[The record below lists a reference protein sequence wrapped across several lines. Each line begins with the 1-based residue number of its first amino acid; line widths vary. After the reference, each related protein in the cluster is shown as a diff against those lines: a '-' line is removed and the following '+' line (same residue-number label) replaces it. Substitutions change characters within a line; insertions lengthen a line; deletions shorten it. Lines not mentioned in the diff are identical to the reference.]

1 MGEYKITTVDQA
13 NKEGK
18 RCIEVEGVNGQ
29 KQTEFFEMYICGV
42 QNGPK
47 VKDLVRPDENGN
59 CPSGMKP
66 CDENASIDNQV
77 CHAEDVDTQLSL
89 CPIT

>member
-1 MGEYKITTVDQA
+1 
-13 NKEGK
+13 
-18 RCIEVEGVNGQ
+18 
-29 KQTEFFEMYICGV
+29 MYICGV

-66 CDENASIDNQV
+66 CDERASIDNQV
-77 CHAEDVDTQLSL
+77 CHAEDLET
-89 CPIT
+89 